1 VITLGG
7 SCELCGGQLA
17 GIGTEARHAER
28 GAAGSG
34 GGAAVRHV
42 HRCSARSCLS
52 ACTRNEGS
60 RPVRPGLRASTRN
73 ERSRPVRPGLHAS
86 TRNDR
91 ACTIRS
97 GLHACTGNGRA
108 CTIRSSDGA
117 RRRTFNATRRRRVGA
132 GNRGKGQSCRSCASD
147 QKSSHEFFPHC
158 SRVPP
163 VNLRK
168 HLNSDDR
175 TVGAVVRAAF
185 GTRHGARRRSRRSPR
200 SPRS

>member
-73 ERSRPVRPGLHAS
+73 ERSRPVRSGLRASTRNERSRPVRPGLHAS
-86 TRNDR
+86 
-91 ACTIRS
+91 
-97 GLHACTGNGRA
+97 TGNGRA
-108 CTIRSSDGA
+108 CTIRSSGGA